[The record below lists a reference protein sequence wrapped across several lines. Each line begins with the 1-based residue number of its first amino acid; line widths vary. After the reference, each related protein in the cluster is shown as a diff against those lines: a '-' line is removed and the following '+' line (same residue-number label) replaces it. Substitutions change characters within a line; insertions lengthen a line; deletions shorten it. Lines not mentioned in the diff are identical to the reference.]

1 MERGTNMAKKIDK
14 ASARWDHFFYHLVL
28 FVIMHCV
35 FAAFFGVQ
43 PLSQLGSESYLDHVR
58 ENFLNHGVNIYTNQT
73 VNELSGIWKTVLLVH
88 LILDIIE
95 TIFPRKQKT
104 SARQPKKAERMAAKA
119 DEMAATDKKPDKNP
133 GIAWVYLL
141 LAGLLEIVWATA
153 LKTDMLGGPLILALI
168 LSFDLLIKA
177 VRRLGVGTAYA
188 VFTGIGTAG
197 LVLVDVILFKE
208 TLGFLKLFFITL
220 LVLFIIGLKWTSDK
234 REGFHP

>member
-1 MERGTNMAKKIDK
+1 MAKKIDK

-43 PLSQLGSESYLDHVR
+43 PLSQLGSESYLDHIQ
-58 ENFLNHGVNIYTNQT
+58 ENFLNHGVNIYSNQT

-95 TIFPRKQKT
+95 TIFPRKKKTPARHLQKDEGD
-104 SARQPKKAERMAAKA
+104 AERYG
-119 DEMAATDKKPDKNP
+119 EEAATAKKPDKNP
-133 GIAWVYLL
+133 GTAWTYLL

-153 LKTDMLGGPLILALI
+153 LKMDMLGGPLILALI
-168 LSFDLLIKA
+168 LSFDFLIKA

-197 LVLVDVILFKE
+197 LVLVDVAFFKE
-208 TLGFLKLFFITL
+208 TLSFLKMLFISL
-220 LVLFIIGLKWTSDK
+220 LVLFIIGLKWTSDS
-234 REGFHP
+234 REGSHP